1 MPFIVFKFSQRNN
14 NNNRNKEQ
22 ELFCKSFHTYA
33 KYANVCIKKTNNNS
47 KKKMNRKRKRKR
59 KKGRG
64 VAGTALRTTTK

>member
-14 NNNRNKEQ
+14 NNNCNKEH

-33 KYANVCIKKTNNNS
+33 KYANVCIKKNNNNKS
-47 KKKMNRKRKRKR
+47 KKKKNRKRKR
-59 KKGRG
+59 KKGRE